1 MQYKL
6 TTKRF
11 EGEFTNRSTIRPFC
25 HCASSVARGTWI
37 LDRFRKQ
44 NKGKI
49 GREGG
54 KEERRET
61 QIAHIS
67 TWQVSCSIPWK
78 RVWAQGD
85 KGERDYEAGIPTR
98 SNWHT
103 KPASPPG
110 SSKQPFGVPFRTE
123 NSRRQKL
130 PLGIPAGAGAA
141 GVLDSGETYAAL
153 WECEFRG

>member
-1 MQYKL
+1 MHTSLHGKL
-6 TTKRF
+6 AAAF
-11 EGEFTNRSTIRPFC
+11 HG
-25 HCASSVARGTWI
+25 
-37 LDRFRKQ
+37 
-44 NKGKI
+44 KGS
-49 GREGG
+49 GF
-54 KEERRET
+54 RET
-61 QIAHIS
+61 
-67 TWQVSCSIPWK
+67 WK
-78 RVWAQGD
+78 N
-85 KGERDYEAGIPTR
+85 RDEAGIPTR

-110 SSKQPFGVPFRTE
+110 SSKQPFSVPFRTE